1 MSDSVKDKFS
11 ITFSIVGMFAS
22 HAVGS
27 LSVFF
32 CAEIT
37 PTVIRYVMGDAPQ
50 DVFLGPREGCLFIIH
65 QTPGELT
72 NISFV
77 QPWPLEKG
85 DACAKHISFRMGC
98 STLPLRQLR
107 IR

>member
-37 PTVIRYVMGDAPQ
+37 PTVIRCVMGGAPQ
-50 DVFLGPREGCLFIIH
+50 DVFFLGPRKGYLFSKA
-65 QTPGELT
+65 PRELT

-77 QPWPLEKG
+77 LPWPLDRG
-85 DACAKHISFRMGC
+85 DACTEHVSFKMGC
-98 STLPLRQLR
+98 STLTPRQLR
-107 IR
+107 VR

>member
-37 PTVIRYVMGDAPQ
+37 PTVIRCVCTVHGADGGLPRT
-50 DVFLGPREGCLFIIH
+50 LG
-65 QTPGELT
+65 
-72 NISFV
+72 
-77 QPWPLEKG
+77 
-85 DACAKHISFRMGC
+85 
-98 STLPLRQLR
+98 
-107 IR
+107 